1 MNSQSATDS
10 VTILLS
16 FTAHSLAQEI
26 SNGLSNPLKK
36 KQVYLNT
43 LAVYAVEHYLRCLG
57 FNTDRI
63 HSDSQNPVMVKLMNV
78 ADLNLTDIGKIE
90 CRPVL
95 PNATNLEIPAE
106 VLLDRIGYVAVQ
118 LSEDLKSAN
127 ILGFTSNPAAE
138 VSLNDLQSVSELLIY
153 LSELEPKTNEVV
165 TPSKE
170 SELVNLGKWFDGIIS
185 TGWET
190 IDQLLNP
197 LQLGVAFKK
206 QVSVT
211 RGKKINLGMLVD
223 NLSVALV
230 VKLTSQ
236 FNQEVEVLIQLYPTE
251 NLSLVEGIKLIVS
264 DESGEVLEQ
273 AISRSG
279 DNWIQLEL
287 SAELGEK
294 FSVIVGYD
302 EVNVRQDFVLDK

>member
-1 MNSQSATDS
+1 MNSRSTTS
-10 VTILLS
+10 NVTIPLS
-16 FTAHSLAQEI
+16 FTAHSLAQKLTGSI
-26 SNGLSNPLKK
+26 SNPLKK
-36 KQVYLNT
+36 KQAYLNT

-57 FNTDRI
+57 FNTDWN
-63 HSDSQNPVMVKLMNV
+63 HSDSHNPVMVKLMNI

-95 PNATNLEIPAE
+95 PNANNLEIPAE
-106 VLLDRIGYVAVQ
+106 ALLDRVAYIAVQ

-127 ILGFTSNPAAE
+127 ILGFTSNAAGE
-138 VSLNDLQSVSELLIY
+138 VSLNNLQSVEDLLIH
-153 LSELEPKTNEVV
+153 LSELEPKTNEAF

-170 SELVNLGKWFDGIIS
+170 SELVNLGKWFEGIIS
-185 TGWET
+185 TGWEA

-206 QVSVT
+206 EVSVT

-236 FNQEVEVLIQLYPTE
+236 INQEVEVLIQLYPTE

-273 AISRSG
+273 ATSRSG

>member
-1 MNSQSATDS
+1 MNSQPATDS
-10 VTILLS
+10 VTIPLS

-26 SNGLSNPLKK
+26 SNDLSNPIKK

-57 FNTDRI
+57 FNTDRL
-63 HSDSQNPVMVKLMNV
+63 HSDSYNPVMVKLMNI
-78 ADLNLTDIGKIE
+78 ADLNLTDIGRIE

-95 PNATNLEIPAE
+95 PNANHLEIPAE

-127 ILGFTSNPAAE
+127 ILGFTSTAAAE
-138 VSLNDLQSVSELLIY
+138 VSLNDLQSVEDLLIY

-264 DESGEVLEQ
+264 DESGEVLDQ

-302 EVNVRQDFVLDK
+302 EVNVRQDFVLDN